1 MDVSGQIVSAY
12 EYSFSYYF
20 TSPTREKASIYFV
33 FFCCFFFS
41 LVLFISLL
49 GEASALPLFYFILSG
64 LCTFTFGGGRFTFMR
79 WHCVKIISVGHYLM
93 KIVGV
98 LFGVNIFIFCHI
110 SNWESCVLAH

>member
-33 FFCCFFFS
+33 FFVVSFFPQSSLSHYLEKRVLYPFFF
-41 LVLFISLL
+41 F
-49 GEASALPLFYFILSG
+49 FYIIRSMYF
-64 LCTFTFGGGRFTFMR
+64 FTFGGGWFTFMR

-98 LFGVNIFIFCHI
+98 LFGVNVFYFVTLVIGKVVF
-110 SNWESCVLAH
+110 